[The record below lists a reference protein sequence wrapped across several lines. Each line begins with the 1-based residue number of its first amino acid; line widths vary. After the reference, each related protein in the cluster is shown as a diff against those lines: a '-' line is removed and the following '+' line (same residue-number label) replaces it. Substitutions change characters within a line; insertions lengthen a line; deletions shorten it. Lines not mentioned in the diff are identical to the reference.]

1 MEPTQNG
8 PLCRRCFQTHFL
20 LPACQI
26 LPGPFLGKMV
36 GIGTVYCI
44 SYWATHCHYN
54 LITYNMYKNV
64 FEENSEKCTAQSRVK
79 DSFRGCRPAPG
90 ANSWFPHVVMSTW
103 TPQPRSI
110 LLWSTILV
118 SGLVVVLLSSLTAS
132 EYWKKKEKKNGRK
145 SASDQANHN
154 KNPLMRHQGC
164 LQSSTWHVLI
174 KKIRSVYSSVPS
186 YSYGQIAAQSVSI
199 RPYRDRRSGRIIACA
214 NLIFPHCPFNS
225 LFPKTYV
232 KHGNGWYLNYW
243 MTWQYQSTINAVII
257 TNNNGVNYW
266 LSVAQGIYEEVQFTL
281 VLKYT

>member
-8 PLCRRCFQTHFL
+8 TLCRRCFQTHFL

-54 LITYNMYKNV
+54 LITYTMYKNV

-103 TPQPRSI
+103 TPQPRAFTIKCRVNLAVVSHIGLRIGCSSVVIPNGIWI
-110 LLWSTILV
+110 L
-118 SGLVVVLLSSLTAS
+118 
-132 EYWKKKEKKNGRK
+132 KKKEKKNGRK

-174 KKIRSVYSSVPS
+174 KKNTKCLFVRTVIFVRTNSRAISVYSSVP
-186 YSYGQIAAQSVSI
+186 
-199 RPYRDRRSGRIIACA
+199 
-214 NLIFPHCPFNS
+214 
-225 LFPKTYV
+225 
-232 KHGNGWYLNYW
+232 
-243 MTWQYQSTINAVII
+243 WQTVG
-257 TNNNGVNYW
+257 TNNRLRQPYFSA
-266 LSVAQGIYEEVQFTL
+266 LSF
-281 VLKYT
+281 

>member
-103 TPQPRSI
+103 TPQPRAFTIKCRVNLAVANTAKLTGPRTFTGKNWVGPVKLFCIIMYNINKIRPKSPFGPVKAPKFSRC
-110 LLWSTILV
+110 LLWSPILV

-132 EYWKKKEKKNGRK
+132 EYWKKKKKRMVG
-145 SASDQANHN
+145 
-154 KNPLMRHQGC
+154 NPLR
-164 LQSSTWHVLI
+164 I
-174 KKIRSVYSSVPS
+174 KPITIKIHWCATK
-186 YSYGQIAAQSVSI
+186 AACNPV
-199 RPYRDRRSGRIIACA
+199 RGMY
-214 NLIFPHCPFNS
+214 
-225 LFPKTYV
+225 
-232 KHGNGWYLNYW
+232 
-243 MTWQYQSTINAVII
+243 
-257 TNNNGVNYW
+257 
-266 LSVAQGIYEEVQFTL
+266 
-281 VLKYT
+281 